1 MKLWSK
7 SKFEL
12 SDPEA
17 FAEMVNDLWG
27 PDAPR
32 IMLTEVRFPIQITDC
47 DRAGA
52 YAFTDANGKEYNADS
67 FGFSPNERLFNCT
80 DREKFFKKVNYNA
93 NPVTAEPPVQEKNE
107 AQQLL
112 DCSHLL
118 GRIYVDGKLVT
129 KPGDLEKF
137 LRKARETTLKDTEKR
152 YDTVTANLQRL
163 SGELKVLRGE

>member
-1 MKLWSK
+1 MMYWTKDY
-7 SKFEL
+7 FEFRDEESFGTVYRNLALRGSPL
-12 SDPEA
+12 SPNQLSS
-17 FAEMVNDLWG
+17 VK
-27 PDAPR
+27 
-32 IMLTEVRFPIQITDC
+32 FPIKVTHC
-47 DRAGA
+47 DRKGVNGIV
-52 YAFTDANGKEYNADS
+52 DANGTTWYSEDS
-67 FGFSPNERLFNCT
+67 YLFDNE
-80 DREKFFKKVNYNA
+80 DRGFFKKFVA
-93 NPVTAEPPVQEKNE
+93 FKPAVEKAD

-152 YDTVTANLQRL
+152 YDTATANLQRL

>member
-12 SDPEA
+12 LDSDG
-17 FAEMVNDLWG
+17 FAEMVNTLWG
-27 PDAPR
+27 DDAAR

-52 YAFTDANGKEYNADS
+52 YAFTDATGKEYNADV
-67 FGFSPNERLFNCT
+67 FGFHLSERLFNQN
-80 DREKFFKKVNYNA
+80 DRTHFFKKVNYNT

-152 YDTVTANLQRL
+152 YDTATSNLQRL
-163 SGELKVLRGE
+163 SNELKVLRGE

>member
-12 SDPEA
+12 LDTDG
-17 FAEMVNDLWG
+17 FAEMVNTLWG
-27 PDAPR
+27 DDAAR

-52 YAFTDANGKEYNADS
+52 YAFTDATGKEYNADV
-67 FGFSPNERLFNCT
+67 FGFHLSERLFNQN
-80 DREKFFKKVNYNA
+80 DRTHFFKKVNYNA

-112 DCSHLL
+112 DCAHLL
-118 GRIYVDGKLVT
+118 GRIYVDGKMVT

-137 LRKARETTLKDTEKR
+137 LRKEREGKLKSMERNLADATK
-152 YDTVTANLQRL
+152 TVEQCVTDLAL
-163 SGELKVLRGE
+163 LRGE

>member
-17 FAEMVNDLWG
+17 FTKMVNDLWG

-32 IMLTEVRFPIQITDC
+32 IMLSEVRFPIQITDC

-112 DCSHLL
+112 DCAHLL
-118 GRIYVDGKLVT
+118 GRIYVDGKVVT

-137 LRKARETTLKDTEKR
+137 LRKEREGKLKSMERNLADATK
-152 YDTVTANLQRL
+152 TVEQCVTDLAL
-163 SGELKVLRGE
+163 LRGE